1 MFATIL
7 RSGLPARPH
16 HIMAR
21 RTKEAAAAT
30 RESLLAAA
38 EAVFRDKGVAHT
50 SLAEIAAAAN
60 VTRGAVYWHFRDKAE
75 LFKAMCERV
84 QLPMEGKLASA
95 GRSRHDDPLGALRA
109 ASLDAL
115 AQLATDPRTQAVF
128 DVVFHKCEFA
138 AEIAAVDERRLEAD
152 NACLANVERLLR
164 QAVARG
170 QLAHDTDTRL
180 AAQAMNAFVVGIM
193 HQWVQRPGAYDLA
206 RAAPQLI
213 DAFLAGLRAKPPR
226 RPGGRSGTMRSSG
239 HQTARGA

>member
-1 MFATIL
+1 
-7 RSGLPARPH
+7 
-16 HIMAR
+16 MAR

-30 RESLLAAA
+30 RESLLDAA
-38 EAVFRDKGVAHT
+38 EVLFRDKGVSHT
-50 SLAEIAAAAN
+50 SLAEVAAAAG

-75 LFKAMCERV
+75 VFKAMCERV

-95 GRSRHDDPLGALRA
+95 GRNRHDDPLGALRA

-138 AEIAAVDERRLEAD
+138 AELAAVDERRLSAD
-152 NACLANVERLLR
+152 NACLRNVERLLE
-164 QAVARG
+164 QAVARA
-170 QLAHDTDTRL
+170 QLPHDTDTRL
-180 AAQAMNAFVVGIM
+180 AAQGLNAFVVGIM
-193 HQWVQRPGAYDLA
+193 HQWVQQPAAYDLA

-226 RPGGRSGTMRSSG
+226 RVAAGARARAASGKIRIPH
-239 HQTARGA
+239 HQPARTA